1 MKKDPFGKEKPKI
14 TAYIIAVLLGA
25 AITFIFMLAFAAITV
40 SADLSDSFIAPF
52 ASLSA
57 ATGGLASGFIASKIL
72 KSGGLLNGAVTGGIL
87 FLIVLIISLFADR
100 GGLSLNTLFN
110 FLIIMLSALLGG
122 IWGISRKKKII

>member
-14 TAYIIAVLLGA
+14 TAYIISVLSGA
-25 AITFIFMLAFAAITV
+25 AVTFIFMLLFAAITV
-40 SADLSDSFIAPF
+40 GADLPDSFIAPF

-57 ATGGLASGFIASKIL
+57 AAGGLASGIIASKIL
-72 KSGGLLNGAVTGGIL
+72 KSGGLLNGAVTGGAL

-110 FLIIMLSALLGG
+110 FLIIMLSSQIGG